1 MHYDEPTIK
10 KTVIFIDGQSLYRSV
25 KEAFGYF
32 YPNYD
37 VKLLSEKI
45 CAGQGWQIKEMRFY
59 TGVPDSQDD
68 AFWYGFWNNKLTNMG
83 QKGIT
88 IFSRAL
94 RYHNEKW
101 ACPSCNKIH
110 TSLVGHEKGIDV
122 RIALDVIR
130 LAHEKLYDVAVIV
143 SQDQDLSEVADEVRR
158 ISAEQNRWI
167 KIASA
172 FPISPTKKDNRG
184 INKTDWIKID
194 REIYDACI
202 DPNDYRNP
210 PGKVI

>member
-1 MHYDEPTIK
+1 MHYNEPAIK
-10 KTVIFIDGQSLYRSV
+10 RAIVFIDGQSLYRSA

-45 CAGQGWQIKEMRFY
+45 CGRQGWQIEEIRFY
-59 TGVPDSQDD
+59 TGVPDLQDN
-68 AFWYGFWNNKLTNMG
+68 ALWHNFWNNKLTNMG
-83 QKGIT
+83 QKGVM

-101 ACPSCNKIH
+101 ECLSCNKVH
-110 TSLVGHEKGIDV
+110 TSLAGHEKGVDV

-130 LAHEKLYDVAVIV
+130 SAHEKLYDVAIIF

-167 KIASA
+167 KVSSI
-172 FPISPTKKDNRG
+172 FPASPTYKNIRG
-184 INKTDWIKID
+184 INKTDWVTID
-194 REIYDACI
+194 RKIYDSCI
-202 DPNDYRNP
+202 DPNDYR
-210 PGKVI
+210 

>member
-1 MHYDEPTIK
+1 MHYNEPTIK
-10 KTVIFIDGQSLYRSV
+10 RTIVFIDGQSLYRSA

-45 CAGQGWQIKEMRFY
+45 CSGQGWRIKEMRFY
-59 TGVPDSQDD
+59 TGVPDLQDD
-68 AFWYGFWNNKLTNMG
+68 ALWHNFWNNKLTNMG

-101 ACPSCNKIH
+101 TCPSCNKIH
-110 TSLVGHEKGIDV
+110 TSLVGHEKGVDV
-122 RIALDVIR
+122 RIALDAIR
-130 LAHEKLYDVAVIV
+130 LAHEKLYDVAVII

-167 KIASA
+167 KIASV
-172 FPISPTKKDNRG
+172 FPVSPTYKNNRG
-184 INKTDWIKID
+184 INKTDWIIID
-194 REIYDACI
+194 RKIYDSCI
-202 DPNDYRNP
+202 DPNDYR
-210 PGKVI
+210 

>member
-1 MHYDEPTIK
+1 MHYDEPAIKRTI
-10 KTVIFIDGQSLYRSV
+10 VFIDGQSLYRSA
-25 KEAFGYF
+25 KEAFGYV

-45 CAGQGWQIKEMRFY
+45 CSGQGWQTNEIRFY
-59 TGVPDSQDD
+59 TGVPDLQDN
-68 AFWYGFWNNKLTNMG
+68 ALWYNFWNNKLTNMG
-83 QKGIT
+83 QKGVK

-101 ACPSCNKIH
+101 ECPSCSKIH

-130 LAHEKLYDVAVIV
+130 LAHEKLYDVAAIF

-158 ISAEQNRWI
+158 ISAEQTRWI

-172 FPISPTKKDNRG
+172 FPMSPTYKNNRG
-184 INKTDWIKID
+184 INKTDWVKID
-194 REIYDACI
+194 RQTYDSCI
-202 DPNDYRNP
+202 DPNDYR
-210 PGKVI
+210 